1 MKDKAMKT
9 KNIIFIVSFALFA
22 LPITLYGQP
31 QTKDEWQHDLQQ
43 AITQRDDLKNQVAA
57 LEKEVAGLRQRDASL
72 AAKTKQCQDELYSML
87 GRSEQQ
93 AKEFGQILDQIDARI
108 NALAKLSDVDLHAQ
122 SAEVD
127 SLKALITRTEKRPLA
142 LIPEHMA
149 RLQSQQQRVDGFL
162 ASLAQ
167 TNKQHI
173 TYVVGTWKHDRD
185 CLWNIAAKPKIYDNP
200 FLWPKIW
207 EDNRGHIKNPDLI
220 YKGERLSIPLKAPLT
235 AQETRLERTYFAQ
248 RSTKNHQKKS
258 YASTHH

>member
-1 MKDKAMKT
+1 MKT
-9 KNIIFIVSFALFA
+9 HIIFTALLLVAFVFTSHLNA
-22 LPITLYGQP
+22 QP
-31 QTKDEWQHDLQQ
+31 QSKEEWQHDLQQ

-57 LEKEVAGLRQRDASL
+57 LEKKVNTLRQRDASL
-72 AAKTKQCQDELYSML
+72 ANETKQCQDELYSLL
-87 GRSEQQ
+87 GRSGQQ
-93 AKEFGQILDQIDARI
+93 AKEFGQLLNQIDARI

-142 LIPEHMA
+142 LIPENMA

-173 TYVVGTWKHDRD
+173 TYVVGTWKQDRD
-185 CLWNIAAKPKIYDNP
+185 CLWNIAAKPKIYDNA

-207 EDNRGHIKNPDLI
+207 EDNRGQIKNPDLI
-220 YKGERLSIPLKAPLT
+220 YKGQRLSIPLKAPLT
-235 AQETRLERTYFAQ
+235 AQETRLEHTYFAQ
-248 RSTKNHQKKS
+248 RSTTRHKNNTI
-258 YASTHH
+258 ASAHH